1 MDEFKDN
8 PFRYAE
14 AKRQLFHWIDTS
26 LISEA
31 YAPVCLLHVSY
42 HRTKEPVPFAKR
54 KGLFP
59 HTLKKGE
66 KWSKG
71 EFPCA
76 WFHLTGKVPSGTDLE
91 HLYLSFV
98 MGGEALLYDKEGHP
112 LKGFSNGS
120 LGFSGP
126 LNFRLKRH
134 YPLKDLVEDGK
145 VDLWLDGGDNS
156 AYQYEEC
163 PGILRDASLVLQN
176 PETCEV
182 LSQVEVLMD
191 YFVNAPMD
199 AEHYDD
205 IYQGLCQVRDLYL
218 YHWPDRYEKAMDI
231 LRPLL
236 RQTSTSKFQIYAVG
250 HSHLDLGWLWP
261 IRETKRKAV
270 RTISN
275 ALYLL
280 DRDPTF
286 TYSISQAQ
294 QVAWIEEEAPELFA
308 KLQAYVQ
315 AGRIEILGG
324 GWVEHDLNNIGEEAL
339 MRQMLY
345 GQKYWLEHLGH
356 YVEIKWL
363 PDSFG
368 YSAALPQLL
377 RLSGQKYML
386 ANKLTWCLFTNFPY
400 HTFEWKGIDGS
411 SLITHIQ
418 LDHDYNSRATYSNF
432 AFAESNISPNEGKSE
447 GIIAYGIGDGGGGP
461 GDYHIQALIRQAKI
475 PYFPKIEL
483 GTAKEFFHDIDG
495 QKLPIYQG
503 ELYLEQHRGTNT
515 SQSENKQNNRHFEE
529 KMKALEYL
537 YCAKDD
543 QSEKENFDALW
554 KEAMLY
560 QFHDCLPGSSIKRVY
575 DETDIA
581 YSAMLMKLDQLADK
595 YGYAF
600 QPQSGR
606 VAVNHLNE
614 SVRRFVR
621 GDEGYFLLNGKAGEA
636 MMPKFEKQL
645 RAIKSSVIETDA
657 LRIEINQNTG
667 SFGKIISKNSGK
679 TLLNEANRLRV
690 YIDQGDAWNIPWD
703 FRHQPEQ
710 YLELASQIQ
719 TEYEDFYEI
728 RNVYRYQESRL
739 LETIIIDKYSPYI
752 EFQHDMNWKQLKR
765 MIRAEFVPTEYSTIS
780 HAQIQFG
787 YLDRSTEN
795 DTEHH
800 QAQYECP
807 SQKYIDVSS
816 INQGVCVMNC
826 SKGGYFAKDGI
837 ISLDLLR
844 STNYP
849 CVDGDL
855 KPTKYAYAL
864 YPHDGGFNPV
874 KDANLAMGLNASFLY
889 GDGFEVPTSD
899 SDQIEISCFKPAY
912 DQNGYIL
919 HMYEKSGQKGSVVL
933 RLPAGRLRLPRRWHE
948 NSRRNEPSRR
958 FDKTCSPRKNRL
970 RAFPNSLLQNQEIVI
985 SKKHLKFMKPRC
997 FLPYEK
1003 RVKLWSLLKR

>member
-345 GQKYWLEHLGH
+345 GQKYWLEHFGH
-356 YVEIKWL
+356 YTEVGWL
-363 PDSFG
+363 PDDFGFIPALPEVLKATNQSYFFTSKIHWCHDTIFPYQFFHWKGLDGSEVVTQCLIAQNDYVGRTLPSDLEYIEKHNPAVG
-368 YSAALPQLL
+368 YS
-377 RLSGQKYML
+377 
-386 ANKLTWCLFTNFPY
+386 LFV
-400 HTFEWKGIDGS
+400 
-411 SLITHIQ
+411 
-418 LDHDYNSRATYSNF
+418 
-432 AFAESNISPNEGKSE
+432 
-447 GIIAYGIGDGGGGP
+447 YGAGDGGGGP
-461 GDYHIQALIRQAKI
+461 SELDVSRL
-475 PYFPKIEL
+475 PYLDHTLDLPVFKNTHVIDFFRDL
-483 GTAKEFFHDIDG
+483 SKEKG
-495 QKLPIYQG
+495 LPTYVG
-503 ELYLEQHRGTNT
+503 ELYLENHQGTYT
-515 SQSENKQNNRHFEE
+515 SQSEAKQKNRQMEE
-529 KMKALEYL
+529 KLRVVEIYL
-537 YCAKDD
+537 A
-543 QSEKENFDALW
+543 EKGITTFDKQLDAIW
-554 KEAMLY
+554 KEVLLY
-560 QFHDCLPGSSIKRVY
+560 QFHDILPGSSIQRIYDEALARYTVLDKELDNILFEASEESYDPHYKRGDYIRNFTPLATKHYEKVGNQYYAFDLPANGETNEATHYKGRKFLSLMEFATKRFTIRFAADGSFKSIIDRENGQDILDGYGNRIRVY
-575 DETDIA
+575 RDGLDLDYANWNIDENYRNQPEVYMDLRA
-581 YSAMLMKLDQLADK
+581 RHAKR
-595 YGYAF
+595 YGPITEIVSEYAF
-600 QPQSGR
+600 QHS
-606 VAVNHLNE
+606 HLTE
-614 SVRRFVR
+614 TVTIDDDSRIIRFHHDMDWKDDNYMV
-621 GDEGYFLLNGKAGEA
+621 KAC
-636 MMPKFEKQL
+636 F
-645 RAIKSSVIETDA
+645 A
-657 LRIEINQNTG
+657 LRNMPPVVRCDTPFGYQERSTLNDTAHHRAQFEISAYKWFDLSNE
-667 SFGKIISKNSGK
+667 NSGVAFFNH
-679 TLLNEANRLRV
+679 T
-690 YIDQGDAWNIPWD
+690 
-703 FRHQPEQ
+703 
-710 YLELASQIQ
+710 
-719 TEYEDFYEI
+719 
-728 RNVYRYQESRL
+728 
-739 LETIIIDKYSPYI
+739 
-752 EFQHDMNWKQLKR
+752 
-765 MIRAEFVPTEYSTIS
+765 
-780 HAQIQFG
+780 
-787 YLDRSTEN
+787 
-795 DTEHH
+795 
-800 QAQYECP
+800 
-807 SQKYIDVSS
+807 
-816 INQGVCVMNC
+816 
-826 SKGGYFAKDGI
+826 KGGFYAKEGKVE
-837 ISLDLLR
+837 LTLLR
-844 STNYP
+844 SANYP
-849 CVDGDL
+849 CPHMDQH
-855 KPTKYAYAL
+855 PTSYDYAL
-864 YPHDGGFNPV
+864 YVHAKPFEDSQV
-874 KDANLAMGLNASFLY
+874 DEEANLFQMPFLC
-889 GDGFEVPTSD
+889 FRHAESPKNTILVSNPA
-899 SDQIEISCFKPAY
+899 IKVSCFKNAYNGTGLIVRLYERYGKPADCRLSIPASY
-912 DQNGYIL
+912 ASATLVTGLEDPIDVVDPNNL
-919 HMYEKSGQKGSVVL
+919 HFGPFEI
-933 RLPAGRLRLPRRWHE
+933 
-948 NSRRNEPSRR
+948 
-958 FDKTCSPRKNRL
+958 KT
-970 RAFPNSLLQNQEIVI
+970 IWI
-985 SKKHLKFMKPRC
+985 H
-997 FLPYEK
+997 
-1003 RVKLWSLLKR
+1003 